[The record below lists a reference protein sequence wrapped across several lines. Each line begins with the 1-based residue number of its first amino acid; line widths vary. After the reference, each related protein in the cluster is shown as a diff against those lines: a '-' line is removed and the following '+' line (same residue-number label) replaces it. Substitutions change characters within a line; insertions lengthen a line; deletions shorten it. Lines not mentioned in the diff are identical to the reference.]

1 MRPWRSSRPLKCLG
15 PLTFLGK
22 KVYRVFENFRKLHDE
37 WRGIIDWDWEKAA
50 DLFHVFIF
58 NVTRYDKLWQNG
70 RNRRYLQQIVAFG
83 SSLRRKLWKLRKF
96 NVDIYFWIVART
108 HHISSKLVRLWR
120 FLKSFVQFT
129 ESFIKSPIVSTKN
142 WKFPKNL
149 TNLWKCRWFGV
160 WRTYNSKGES
170 EDKNQISCPCR
181 IVTISLRSFA
191 KNSEWD
197 CNSFFICN
205 QWHWICF
212 CIMLHTPPITHLSF
226 AWDRFKV
233 KPVNF
238 YFTTIQSHLSCIV
251 FP

>member
-1 MRPWRSSRPLKCLG
+1 MTKLKK
-15 PLTFLGK
+15 PAFLTTNCRLHLQLTEKTLKAEKIQCWYLLLNRYQNKTYFIYIFTNLAFSGK
-22 KVYRVFENFRKLHDE
+22 FCTHFSETFKKSQSTRFDE
-37 WRGIIDWDWEKAA
+37 KIP
-50 DLFHVFIF
+50 
-58 NVTRYDKLWQNG
+58 NY
-70 RNRRYLQQIVAFG
+70 
-83 SSLRRKLWKLRKF
+83 
-96 NVDIYFWIVART
+96 
-108 HHISSKLVRLWR
+108 
-120 FLKSFVQFT
+120 
-129 ESFIKSPIVSTKN
+129 
-142 WKFPKNL
+142 
-149 TNLWKCRWFGV
+149 TNLWKRRWFGV

-170 EDKNQISCPCR
+170 EDKHQISCPCR